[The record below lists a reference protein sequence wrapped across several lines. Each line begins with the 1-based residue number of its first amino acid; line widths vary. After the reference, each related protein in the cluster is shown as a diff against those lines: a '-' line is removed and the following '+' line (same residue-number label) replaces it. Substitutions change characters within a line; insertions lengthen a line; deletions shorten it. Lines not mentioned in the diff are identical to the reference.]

1 MTAIGHIYKIICL
14 VDSKFCYIGSTFSK
28 LNERFQQHRDSFIKW
43 LKNERTGMS
52 CFPFYEKYG
61 IEKFKIILIKSYEV
75 CKTHCRDNRHLCA
88 YETLWINKTKCCNLV
103 LPINYLKK
111 QRKQWHNKEYR
122 QDNKKKISEQKK
134 QYRQDNKEAIYKQ
147 QKQYQQDNKE
157 AISERTKQYRQNNKK
172 KISEQTKQYR
182 QDNKEAIAKRDAEQ
196 IICECGCIL
205 RKRGLSKHKK
215 TKKHIDLMKQK

>member
-14 VDSKFCYIGSTFSK
+14 VDSKFCYIGSTFNT

-75 CKTHCRDNRHLCA
+75 CKTHCKDSKHLRA
-88 YETLWINKTKCCNLV
+88 YETLWINKTKCCNLL

-111 QRKQWHNKEYR
+111 QKIQWFNKEYF
-122 QDNKKKISEQKK
+122 QN
-134 QYRQDNKEAIYKQ
+134 NKEAIYKQ

-157 AISERTKQYRQNNKK
+157 AISERNKQYRQDNKKKISEQKKQYRQNNK
-172 KISEQTKQYR
+172 E
-182 QDNKEAIAKRDAEQ
+182 EIAKKSA
-196 IICECGCIL
+196 IKITCECGCIL
-205 RKRGLSKHKK
+205 VKRSLTRHKK
-215 TKKHIDLMKQK
+215 SKKHIDLMKQK

>member
-103 LPINYLKK
+103 VPINYLKK
-111 QRKQWHNKEYR
+111 QKKQWFNKQYQ
-122 QDNKKKISEQKK
+122 QDNKKKISEQRK
-134 QYRQDNKEAIYKQ
+134 QF
-147 QKQYQQDNKE
+147 QQDNKKKL
-157 AISERTKQYRQNNKK
+157 SEQRKQYRQNNKT
-172 KISEQTKQYR
+172 ILAVYNKQYR
-182 QDNKEAIAKRDAEQ
+182 QNNKEAIAKRNAEQ
-196 IICECGCIL
+196 ITCECGCIVG
-205 RKRGLSKHKK
+205 KGSLSRHKK